1 EFSIPVTSLHK
12 NIAWEIIENML
23 KPEILSPWLAKQGF
37 LPTQT
42 TLGQDT
48 NPYADH
54 LRKSIPFY
62 DDMIS
67 MISNGRGRPNIP
79 EYQAVA
85 EHIRQALDEVF
96 YGIKEPK
103 LALSDAAAKSAK
115 VLGWVK

>member
-1 EFSIPVTSLHK
+1 
-12 NIAWEIIENML
+12 ML
-23 KPEILSPWLAKQGF
+23 KPEVLSPWLAKQGF

-48 NPYADH
+48 NPFADH

-67 MISNGRGRPNIP
+67 MIPTGRGRPNIA
-79 EYQAVA
+79 EYQAIADHVR
-85 EHIRQALDEVF
+85 EALDEVF
-96 YGIKEPK
+96 YGIKQPK
-103 LALSDAAAKSAK
+103 QALDDAAAKSAK